1 MSRFGRIVSLQHSA
15 HRQRG
20 AALVE
25 YLIVALLLVLAL
37 IVNPNVFVALADAL
51 RNAYASFVY
60 ALSTSWI

>member
-1 MSRFGRIVSLQHSA
+1 MSRVGHIVSVYA
-15 HRQRG
+15 RRQQG

-25 YLIVALLLVLAL
+25 YLVVALLLVLAL
-37 IVNPNVFVALADAL
+37 IANPNVFVELADAL